1 MLQSL
6 EIFLVLCIVF
16 ILGNRMASQA
26 LITPVA
32 KFKHDFSGNFSILER
47 DKLGLDKIDEK
58 IEAGDS
64 GPPQGL

>member
-1 MLQSL
+1 
-6 EIFLVLCIVF
+6 
-16 ILGNRMASQA
+16 MASQA

-32 KFKHDFSGNFSILER
+32 KFKHDFSGNFSLLER
-47 DKLGLDKIDEK
+47 DSCLLPTGKFKANKLGLDKIDEK